1 MRSTLRRS
9 IRRPVLAAVLA
20 ASLPAAGC
28 DAFGPRHDTIT
39 IEVEA
44 SQGATV
50 RLITSHDFTVAY
62 SYELEREVFQLN
74 ESDTTW
80 VAVPYEEDFGITSS
94 GRFYVRVA
102 EAEVPEATVSLR
114 VLLDGDPAYQHS
126 SVLVGEGIQY
136 YYRTR

>member
-62 SYELEREVFQLN
+62 SYDDTGNRLSLSLN
-74 ESDTTW
+74 GAVLFAYSYDAAGRLATVIYDHHDNPWFW
-80 VAVPYEEDFGITSS
+80 VATARYACTP
-94 GRFYVRVA
+94 
-102 EAEVPEATVSLR
+102 
-114 VLLDGDPAYQHS
+114 
-126 SVLVGEGIQY
+126 
-136 YYRTR
+136 